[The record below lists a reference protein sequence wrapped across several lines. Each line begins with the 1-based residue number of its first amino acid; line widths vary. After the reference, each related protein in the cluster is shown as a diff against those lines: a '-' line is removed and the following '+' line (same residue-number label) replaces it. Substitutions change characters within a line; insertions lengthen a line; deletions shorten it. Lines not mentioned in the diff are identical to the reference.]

1 MSPSSYASGTD
12 VSPEKSRMEIESCLA
27 RFGASEFGYMHS
39 NGTATIAFCVG
50 GRAVRIVLAPPNV
63 EKLRRDGRG
72 RTRPPAALENA
83 IAAETRRRWR
93 SLALVIKAKLTAVS
107 DGISTVEREF
117 FADVVMH
124 DGRTLSEH
132 MRPALE
138 QSKGGGRLLL
148 PASLGGP

>member
-1 MSPSSYASGTD
+1 MSPSSYASGTE
-12 VSPEKSRMEIESCLA
+12 VSPEKSRMEIESSLA

-39 NGTATIAFCVG
+39 SGTATIAFRIK
-50 GRAVRIVLAPPNV
+50 GRAVRIVLPPPNV
-63 EKLRRDGRG
+63 ALLERDRRG
-72 RTRPPAALENA
+72 RARPPAALENA

-93 SLALVIKAKLTAVS
+93 ALALVIKAKLTAVS

-124 DGRTLSEH
+124 DGRTLSDH

-138 QSKGGGRLLL
+138 HSKGGGPLLL
-148 PASLGGP
+148 PASLQGP